1 MFLHRNFSVHRPYDI
16 GRESDVS
23 SAVSFSLV
31 YLLAAAI
38 GLTGFAVIW
47 PRRQAPGGRPLA
59 FMLLAAAF
67 WALCDA
73 IELHVPSVDGKRL
86 VSQVQYLGVIAAAPF
101 FFHAAMELAGF
112 GARLRGGLLVA
123 VWSVPL
129 ASLLFAWTN
138 PWHRW
143 LWIDILP
150 PSGDSPFA
158 SYQYGWWFWVLTAQ
172 NYILMVATTVILLG
186 AIRRVGRHFRTAMI
200 VVLVAVIL
208 PWIGNALYNAKL
220 GPWPGLNWLT
230 LSLGI
235 SGSLLVWVVLR
246 EGLLDLLPQAPE
258 ALLEKMTDG
267 VMMLDPQGNVIFANQ
282 AAQQMIGSESGT
294 LAPAFGFNS
303 LANVGG
309 PWRSEAQFE
318 HGGVRRW
325 LDVRIDPVRDRWGAA
340 AGRLVVARDVTVE
353 KELEDERERLI
364 DELQEALRKVS
375 QLEALLPICASCRKV
390 RDDKG
395 YWGHVEEYFS
405 SRAPVEFTHG
415 ICPDCATML
424 YPDIIEK

>member
-1 MFLHRNFSVHRPYDI
+1 MSPAI
-16 GRESDVS
+16 
-23 SAVSFSLV
+23 AFSLV

-38 GLTGFAVIW
+38 GLTAAAVIW

-67 WALCDA
+67 WAVCDA

-101 FFHAAMELAGF
+101 FFHAAMELAGR
-112 GARLRGGLLVA
+112 GARLRGTLLFA

-143 LWIDILP
+143 LWTEIIA

-158 SYQYGWWFWVLTAQ
+158 FYRYGWWFWVLTAQ
-172 NYILMVATTVILLG
+172 NYILMVATTVVLIG
-186 AIRRVGRHFRTAMI
+186 AIRRVGHHFRTAMTA
-200 VVLVAVIL
+200 VLVAVIL
-208 PWIGNALYNAKL
+208 PWIGNAAYNAKL

-235 SGSLLVWVVLR
+235 SGALLVWVVLR
-246 EGLLDLLPQAPE
+246 EGLLDLLPRARE
-258 ALLEKMTDG
+258 ALLERMTDG
-267 VMMLDPQGNVIFANQ
+267 VLVIDPRGHVIFANQ
-282 AAQQMIGSESGT
+282 AARRMIDSDDST
-294 LAPAFGFNS
+294 LAPALGFNS
-303 LANVGG
+303 LADA
-309 PWRSEAQFE
+309 PESWRSEAQLE
-318 HGGVRRW
+318 YGGVRRW
-325 LDVRIDPVRDRWGAA
+325 IDIRIDPISDRWGAA
-340 AGRLVVARDVTVE
+340 AGRLVVARDVTAQ
-353 KELEDERERLI
+353 KALEDERERLI
-364 DELQEALRKVS
+364 DELQDALRKVS

-395 YWGHVEEYFS
+395 YWGHVEEYFT

-415 ICPDCATML
+415 ICPDCAARL
-424 YPDIIEK
+424 YPDIMKR

>member
-1 MFLHRNFSVHRPYDI
+1 MSPAI
-16 GRESDVS
+16 
-23 SAVSFSLV
+23 AFSLV

-38 GLTGFAVIW
+38 GLTAFAVIW

-59 FMLLAAAF
+59 YMLLAAAF
-67 WALCDA
+67 WAVCDA
-73 IELHVPSVDGKRL
+73 IELHVPTVDGKRL
-86 VSQVQYLGVIAAAPF
+86 VSQAQYIGVIAAAPL
-101 FFHAAMELAGF
+101 FFHAAMELAGH
-112 GARLRGGLLVA
+112 GARLQGKLLFA
-123 VWSVPL
+123 VWSVPV

-143 LWIDILP
+143 LWTDILP
-150 PSGDSPFA
+150 PPGDSPFA
-158 SYQYGWWFWVLTAQ
+158 VYQYGWWFWVLTAQ
-172 NYILMVATTVILLG
+172 NYILMVATTVVLLV
-186 AIRRVGRHFRTAMI
+186 AIRRVGRHFRTAMT

-208 PWIGNALYNAKL
+208 PWIGNAAYNMKL

-235 SGSLLVWVVLR
+235 SGALLVWVVLR
-246 EGLLDLLPQAPE
+246 EGLLDLLPQARE
-258 ALLEKMTDG
+258 ALIETMTDG

-282 AAQQMIGSESGT
+282 AARQMIDSDDST

-303 LANVGG
+303 LAAAVE

-318 HGGVRRW
+318 YGGVRRW
-325 LDVRIDPVRDRWGAA
+325 LDLRIDPVHDRWGGV
-340 AGRLVVARDVTVE
+340 AGRLVVARDVTVQ

-364 DELQEALRKVS
+364 DELQDALRKVS

-395 YWGHVEEYFS
+395 YWGHVEEYFT

-415 ICPDCATML
+415 ICPDCAVRL
-424 YPDIIEK
+424 YPDIIGK

>member
-1 MFLHRNFSVHRPYDI
+1 MSP
-16 GRESDVS
+16 
-23 SAVSFSLV
+23 AVSFSLV

-38 GLTGFAVIW
+38 GLTAFAVIW

-59 FMLLAAAF
+59 CMLFAAAF

-129 ASLLFAWTN
+129 ASLLLAWTN

-143 LWIDILP
+143 LWTDILP

-158 SYQYGWWFWVLTAQ
+158 FYQYGWWFWVLTAQ
-172 NYILMVATTVILLG
+172 NYVLMMATTVILLG

-200 VVLVAVIL
+200 AVLVAVIL

-235 SGSLLVWVVLR
+235 SGWLLVWVVVR
-246 EGLLDLLPQAPE
+246 EGILDLLPHAEHALAEMMDEAVLVLDWRGSVIYANNAAREKLELDAPE
-258 ALLEKMTDG
+258 LAAAFSVPTLE
-267 VMMLDPQGNVIFANQ
+267 MLPT
-282 AAQQMIGSESGT
+282 AARI
-294 LAPAFGFNS
+294 
-303 LANVGG
+303 
-309 PWRSEAQFE
+309 EAQVNGQR
-318 HGGVRRW
+318 HSRW
-325 LDVRIDPVRDRWGAA
+325 LDISVGPVLDRWGGV
-340 AGRLVVARDVTVE
+340 AGRLVVARDITE
-353 KELEDERERLI
+353 QKSIDTDRLRLI
-364 DELQEALRKVS
+364 GELQSALGKLR
-375 QLEALLPICASCRKV
+375 QLEGLLPICANCRKV

-395 YWGHVEEYFS
+395 YWEKIEDYVGRH
-405 SRAPVEFTHG
+405 AAVEFTHS
-415 ICPDCATML
+415 ICQDCANRL
-424 YPDIIEK
+424 YPELSDGRQSERWKI